1 MENAKKKINK
11 NLVLLLLGRGVSD
24 LGASI
29 QMIVMP
35 LYILDMGGSAATVG
49 LYSFLA
55 LATVLVYPLA
65 GVAGDRFNRKMIMV
79 ATDFASAGVIL
90 LLFVC
95 AYFHWLNL
103 TIVLVAQILIAVL
116 NGLFDPA
123 TKGMV
128 PQIVEQSQLTKVNSG
143 ISALRT
149 LSVLLG
155 AAIGSMLYAGVG
167 VTVLFLLN
175 GISFL
180 LSAGSEML
188 ISYRHVKRNE
198 RHDAKGNSPGLLADV
213 LDGIRF
219 ILHNRVI
226 GKLCAYFLLT
236 FAFIQPIFNV
246 VMPVFFRGSLGY
258 SDIHYGYLQMVII
271 IGALLGSILVGALF
285 GKSIQLKKSLTIGCS
300 LMAGILVFFTVLL
313 FPFCLEILGNDTIIY
328 FLLLA
333 VVLCL
338 LSAVLMFIHIPVQT
352 YIQIATPHDYM
363 SHIFSIVG
371 MITKGGMPLG
381 ALLYGFILE
390 KVAVHWMM
398 LFTTLLTLMISGFFL
413 SSLLKSDQIG

>member
-65 GVAGDRFNRKMIMV
+65 GVVGDRFNRKMIMV

-90 LLFVC
+90 LLFAC

-143 ISALRT
+143 MSNMMSGMMPRGRVPNCWRMCWMGSALSCIT
-149 LSVLLG
+149 KSLASCVSTFCSL
-155 AAIGSMLYAGVG
+155 
-167 VTVLFLLN
+167 
-175 GISFL
+175 L
-180 LSAGSEML
+180 LSSSQFSMW
-188 ISYRHVKRNE
+188 SCR
-198 RHDAKGNSPGLLADV
+198 
-213 LDGIRF
+213 
-219 ILHNRVI
+219 
-226 GKLCAYFLLT
+226 YF
-236 FAFIQPIFNV
+236 
-246 VMPVFFRGSLGY
+246 S
-258 SDIHYGYLQMVII
+258 
-271 IGALLGSILVGALF
+271 GAV
-285 GKSIQLKKSLTIGCS
+285 
-300 LMAGILVFFTVLL
+300 
-313 FPFCLEILGNDTIIY
+313 
-328 FLLLA
+328 
-333 VVLCL
+333 
-338 LSAVLMFIHIPVQT
+338 
-352 YIQIATPHDYM
+352 
-363 SHIFSIVG
+363 
-371 MITKGGMPLG
+371 
-381 ALLYGFILE
+381 
-390 KVAVHWMM
+390 
-398 LFTTLLTLMISGFFL
+398 
-413 SSLLKSDQIG
+413 